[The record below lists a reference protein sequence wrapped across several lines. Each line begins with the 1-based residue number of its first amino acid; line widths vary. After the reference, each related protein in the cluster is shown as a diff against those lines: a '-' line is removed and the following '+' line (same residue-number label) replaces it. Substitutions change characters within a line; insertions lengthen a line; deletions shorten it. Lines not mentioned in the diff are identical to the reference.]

1 MKSAQQ
7 PVTGSFVEKI
17 CQAMPTFHSFNLN
30 AKIIDIRAVAEQ
42 FLVSFDDLKGEAFDY
57 SIFAGGVMP
66 PFPRC
71 IFEYEGGQH
80 GFTLI
85 EDGDNPKQHDLASLF
100 VTVPIDHES
109 KVGLREQYPNTC
121 GDLAWQVYITG
132 YTSIG
137 ENIGTSN
144 SFSIY
149 LRRDGSPLVGSN
161 GLMVVGYAEDVD
173 INDAK
178 GELVSHILPILFAI
192 TLMQCKNVSM
202 ESVSTPLPLAMKKSK
217 RRRLIEERKK
227 YPAFE
232 RHIVVI
238 RDKRGRLISTTLQRQ
253 QPDSKR
259 LHRVRGHFSTYTEE
273 APLFGRIVGRFWIP
287 AHLSGLASEGVID
300 SDYRLEA

>member
-1 MKSAQQ
+1 MKPAQQ
-7 PVTGSFVEKI
+7 PVIGSFVEKI
-17 CQAMPTFHSFNLN
+17 CKAIPTFHGVNQN
-30 AKIIDIRAVAEQ
+30 AKIIDIRAAAEQ
-42 FLVSFDDLKGEAFDY
+42 FFVSFENLKSEAFDY

-80 GFTLI
+80 GFTII

-100 VTVPIDHES
+100 VTVPIDDES

-121 GDLAWQVYITG
+121 GDLAWQVFITG
-132 YTSIG
+132 HTSIG
-137 ENIGTSN
+137 KNIGTSN

-149 LRRDGSPLVGSN
+149 LRRDGGPLVGSN
-161 GLMVVGYAEDVD
+161 GLMIVGYGEDVD
-173 INDAK
+173 IDDAK
-178 GELVSHILPILFAI
+178 GELVSHILPVLFAI

-202 ESVSTPLPLAMKKSK
+202 EPVSTPLPLAMKKSK
-217 RRRLIEERKK
+217 RRKQIDERKRH
-227 YPAFE
+227 PAFE

-238 RDKRGRLISTTLQRQ
+238 RDKKGRVISTTLQRQ
-253 QPDSKR
+253 QSGSKR
-259 LHRVRGHFSTYTEE
+259 LHWVRGHFSNYTEA

-287 AHLSGLASEGVID
+287 AHLSGLASDGVIE